1 MIKSPKYYIF
11 KVLDL
16 FMFRE
21 GTDEDN
27 HSINPKVTFGSI
39 VWGVLLR
46 TVIVV
51 SAILI
56 FLDYFHYDVNVWII
70 IFALWLLVAYPAYK
84 QYIKFNQRMKKFKE
98 ETLCGS
104 CKYFHRDAQLCRIY
118 DEHVSE
124 EYIPCEGESWEPKF
138 DTTDDDED

>member
-1 MIKSPKYYIF
+1 
-11 KVLDL
+11 
-16 FMFRE
+16 MFRA

-27 HSINPKVTFGSI
+27 HNSKPTVTFGSI

-46 TVIVV
+46 SFIVI
-51 SAILI
+51 SAILLI
-56 FLDYFHYDVNVWII
+56 LDYLHYDVNVWVI

-84 QYIKFNQRMKKFKE
+84 QYTKFNQRMKKFKE

-104 CKYFHRDAQLCRIY
+104 CKYFNRDAQLCSIY

-124 EYIPCEGESWEPKF
+124 DYIPCEGESWEPRIF
-138 DTTDDDED
+138 EDEDDD

>member
-1 MIKSPKYYIF
+1 MIKSPKYYVY

-27 HSINPKVTFGSI
+27 HSLKPKVTFGSI

-51 SAILI
+51 GVILLL
-56 FLDYFHYDVNVWII
+56 LDYFHYDVNVWLI
-70 IFALWLLVAYPAYK
+70 IFAIWLLAAYPAYK
-84 QYIKFNQRMKKFKE
+84 QYNKFNQRMKKFKE

-104 CKYFHRDAQLCRIY
+104 CKYFNRDAQLCSIY

-124 EYIPCEGESWEPKF
+124 EYIPCEGESWEPKPYL
-138 DTTDDDED
+138 DDDED